1 MSSLLR
7 LRQGPGRYAVDLPL
21 DGGSDTL
28 RASTTWDVEED
39 GRLAVRH
46 GDSFVMFVEWAQGRP
61 VRSESI
67 QPFGAATTRPGSQHY
82 TDQAALFARHQVKP
96 VHFWRADALRNAVR
110 RKTVS
115 NR

>member
-1 MSSLLR
+1 M
-7 LRQGPGRYAVDLPL
+7 PL

-28 RASTTWDVEED
+28 RASTTWTVEDD

-46 GDSFVMFVEWAQGRP
+46 GDSFLMFVEWAPGER

-67 QPFGAATTRPGSQHY
+67 QPYGAATTRPDSQHY
-82 TDQAALFARHQVKP
+82 SDQAPLFVRHQVKP
-96 VHFWRADALRNAVR
+96 VHFWRTDALRNAVG